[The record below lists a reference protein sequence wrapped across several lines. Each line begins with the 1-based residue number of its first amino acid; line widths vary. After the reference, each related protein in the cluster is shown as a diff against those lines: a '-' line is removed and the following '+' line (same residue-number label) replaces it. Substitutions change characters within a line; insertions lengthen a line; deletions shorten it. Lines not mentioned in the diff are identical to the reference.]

1 VATPRRKVTYRII
14 ALAYEDSGGGDLKFY
29 VCRER
34 SEPKP
39 FKIAVIGA
47 GPAGLTAAGY
57 LACRGY
63 EVHVYDKMPEG
74 GGMVAFAIP
83 EVRIPI
89 KAVRE
94 GIKDLEKLGVR
105 FHFRTKVIYDSP
117 RELGDEWAEH
127 FVSLEKLLGE
137 FDALLIATGAWRPRK
152 LKVPG
157 VELPGVYDA
166 LKLLHV
172 IKMARIGYYPWDRV
186 PDLKGKKVV
195 VIGAGYTAVDVAIE
209 SRLLGAEKVTMVYR
223 RTLEQSYAKA
233 EIKRL
238 VSEGLG
244 FIEMASPV
252 RILGKS
258 GAEGVELART
268 KIVEG
273 SVVTT
278 DERFILEADIV
289 AYAIG
294 QLPTSPIREVVSA
307 NEEILKESGIFFAG
321 DVVAP
326 RNIGTAM
333 REGRARAREIE
344 EWLQRGERFKRPLST
359 PAP

>member
-1 VATPRRKVTYRII
+1 M
-14 ALAYEDSGGGDLKFY
+14 KFY
-29 VCRER
+29 ICGEK

-39 FKIAVIGA
+39 FKVAIIGA

-63 EVHVYDKMPEG
+63 EVHVYEKMPEG

-83 EVRIPI
+83 EARIPI
-89 KAVRE
+89 KTVRE
-94 GIKDLEKLGVR
+94 GVKDLERLGVN
-105 FHFRTKVIYDSP
+105 FHFRTKVVYDSP

-127 FVSLEKLLGE
+127 FVSLERLLGE
-137 FDALLIATGAWRPRK
+137 FDAILIATGAWKPRK

-166 LKLLHV
+166 LTLLHH
-172 IKMARIGYYPWDRV
+172 IKMARIGYYSWDRI
-186 PDLKGKKVV
+186 PDLKGKHVV
-195 VIGAGYTAVDVAIE
+195 IIGAGYTAVDVAIE
-209 SRLLGAEKVTMVYR
+209 SRLLGAEKVTIAYR
-223 RTLEQSYAKA
+223 RSLENSYAKS
-233 EIKRL
+233 EIKKL
-238 VSEGLG
+238 IGEGLE
-244 FIEMASPV
+244 FIEYATPV
-252 RILGKS
+252 RILGKEK
-258 GAEGVELART
+258 AQGVELART

-278 DERFILEADIV
+278 DERFIIDADVV

-294 QLPTSPIREVVSA
+294 QLPTSPIREVVCA
-307 NEEILKESGIFFAG
+307 NEKILKEAGVFFAG

-333 REGRARAREIE
+333 KEGKARAREIE
-344 EWLQRGERFKRPLST
+344 EWLLSK
-359 PAP
+359 APRKVFPVPVTARLIGSVLNGKC

>member
-1 VATPRRKVTYRII
+1 MR
-14 ALAYEDSGGGDLKFY
+14 FY
-29 VCRER
+29 ICKEKA
-34 SEPKP
+34 EPKP
-39 FKIAVIGA
+39 FRIAIIGA

-57 LACRGY
+57 LSCRGY
-63 EVHVYDKMPEG
+63 EVHVYEKMPEG

-83 EVRIPI
+83 EVRIPV

-94 GIKDLEKLGVR
+94 GVKDLERLGVN

-117 RELGDEWAEH
+117 KELGDEWAEH
-127 FVSLEKLLGE
+127 FVSLERLLGE

-157 VELPGVYDA
+157 AELSGVYDA
-166 LKLLHV
+166 LTLLHH
-172 IKMARIGYYPWDRV
+172 IKMARIGYYSWERI
-186 PDLKGKKVV
+186 PDLKGRHVV
-195 VIGAGYTAVDVAIE
+195 IIGAGYTAVDVAIE
-209 SRLLGAEKVTMVYR
+209 ARLLGAEKITMVYR
-223 RTLEQSYAKA
+223 RSLEQSYAKA
-233 EIKRL
+233 EIKKL
-238 VSEGLG
+238 ISEGVE

-252 RILGKS
+252 RILGD
-258 GAEGVELART
+258 GGVQGIEFART
-268 KIVEG
+268 KIEEG

-278 DERFILEADIV
+278 DERFILDADVI

-294 QLPTSPIREVVSA
+294 QLPTSPIREVVCS
-307 NEEILKESGIFFAG
+307 NEEILKEAGIFFAG

-344 EWLQRGERFKRPLST
+344 EWLLSK
-359 PAP
+359 APRKVFPVPVTARLIGSVVNGKC

>member
-1 VATPRRKVTYRII
+1 M
-14 ALAYEDSGGGDLKFY
+14 KFY
-29 VCRER
+29 ICREK

-39 FKIAVIGA
+39 FKVAIIGA

-63 EVHVYDKMPEG
+63 EVHVYEKMPEG

-89 KAVRE
+89 KTVRE
-94 GIKDLEKLGVR
+94 GVRDLERLGVN
-105 FHFRTKVIYDSP
+105 FHFRTKVVYDSP

-127 FVSLEKLLGE
+127 FVSLERLLNE
-137 FDALLIATGAWRPRK
+137 FDAILIATGAWKPRK

-166 LKLLHV
+166 LTLLHH
-172 IKMARIGYYPWDRV
+172 IKMARVGYYSWDRV
-186 PDLKGKKVV
+186 PDLKGKHVV
-195 VIGAGYTAVDVAIE
+195 IIGAGYTAVDVAIE

-223 RTLEQSYAKA
+223 RSLENSYAKA
-233 EIKRL
+233 EIRKL
-238 VSEGLG
+238 ISEGLE
-244 FIEMASPV
+244 FIEHATPV
-252 RILGKS
+252 KILGK
-258 GAEGVELART
+258 EKTQGVEFART

-278 DERFILEADIV
+278 DERFVIDADVV

-294 QLPTSPIREVVSA
+294 QLPTSPIREVVCA
-307 NEEILKESGIFFAG
+307 NEKILKEVGIFFVG

-333 REGRARAREIE
+333 REGKARAREIE
-344 EWLQRGERFKRPLST
+344 EWLLSR
-359 PAP
+359 APRKVFPVPVTARLIGSVLNGKC

>member
-1 VATPRRKVTYRII
+1 MR
-14 ALAYEDSGGGDLKFY
+14 FY
-29 VCRER
+29 ICKEKA
-34 SEPKP
+34 EPKP
-39 FKIAVIGA
+39 FRIAVIGA

-63 EVHVYDKMPEG
+63 DVHVYEKMPEG

-94 GIKDLEKLGVR
+94 GVKDLERIGVQ

-127 FVSLEKLLGE
+127 FVSLERLLGE
-137 FDALLIATGAWRPRK
+137 FDALLIATGAWKPRK

-157 VELPGVYDA
+157 AELSGVYDA
-166 LKLLHV
+166 LNLLHH
-172 IKMARIGYYPWDRV
+172 IKMARIGYYPWERI
-186 PDLKGKKVV
+186 PDLKGKHVV

-209 SRLLGAEKVTMVYR
+209 ARLLGAEEITMAYR
-223 RTLEQSYAKA
+223 RSLEQSYAKA
-233 EIKRL
+233 EIKKL
-238 VSEGLG
+238 ISEGVK

-252 RILGKS
+252 KILGE
-258 GAEGVELART
+258 GRVQGVEFART
-268 KIVEG
+268 RIDEG

-278 DERFILEADIV
+278 DKRFVIDADVV

-294 QLPTSPIREVVSA
+294 QLPTSPIREVVCA
-307 NEEILKESGIFFAG
+307 NEKILKEAGIFFAG

-333 REGRARAREIE
+333 REGRARGKEIE
-344 EWLQRGERFKRPLST
+344 EWLLSK
-359 PAP
+359 APRKVFPVPVTARLIGSVVNGKC

>member
-1 VATPRRKVTYRII
+1 MRFHICKEKA
-14 ALAYEDSGGGDLKFY
+14 
-29 VCRER
+29 
-34 SEPKP
+34 EPKP
-39 FKIAVIGA
+39 FRIAIIGA

-57 LACRGY
+57 LACKGY
-63 EVHVYDKMPEG
+63 EVHVYEKMPEG

-83 EVRIPI
+83 EVRIPV

-94 GIKDLEKLGVR
+94 GVKDLERLGVN

-127 FVSLEKLLGE
+127 FVSLERLLGE

-157 VELPGVYDA
+157 AELPGVYDA
-166 LKLLHV
+166 LTLLHH
-172 IKMARIGYYPWDRV
+172 IKMARIGYYSWERI
-186 PDLKGKKVV
+186 PDLKGKHVV

-209 SRLLGAEKVTMVYR
+209 SRLLGAEKITMVYR
-223 RTLEQSYAKA
+223 RSLEQSYAKA
-233 EIKRL
+233 EIKKL
-238 VSEGLG
+238 ISEGLE
-244 FIEMASPV
+244 FIEYASPV
-252 RILGKS
+252 RIIGNKK
-258 GAEGVELART
+258 AQGVEFART
-268 KIVEG
+268 KIEEG

-278 DERFILEADIV
+278 DERFIIDADVV

-294 QLPTSPIREVVSA
+294 QLPTSPIREVICA
-307 NEEILKESGIFFAG
+307 NEEILKEAGIFFAG

-344 EWLQRGERFKRPLST
+344 EWLLSK
-359 PAP
+359 APRKVFPVPVAARLIGSVVNGKC

>member
-1 VATPRRKVTYRII
+1 MR
-14 ALAYEDSGGGDLKFY
+14 FY
-29 VCRER
+29 ICKEKA
-34 SEPKP
+34 EPKP
-39 FKIAVIGA
+39 FRIAVIGA

-57 LACRGY
+57 LSCKGY
-63 EVHVYDKMPEG
+63 EVHVYEKMPEG

-83 EVRIPI
+83 EVRIPV

-94 GIKDLEKLGVR
+94 GVKDLERLGVN

-117 RELGDEWAEH
+117 RELGDEWVEH
-127 FVSLEKLLGE
+127 FVSLERLLGE

-157 VELPGVYDA
+157 AELPGVYDA
-166 LKLLHV
+166 LTLLHH
-172 IKMARIGYYPWDRV
+172 IKMARIGYYSWERI
-186 PDLKGKKVV
+186 PDLKGKHVV

-209 SRLLGAEKVTMVYR
+209 SRLLGAEKITMVYR
-223 RTLEQSYAKA
+223 RSLEQSYAKA
-233 EIKRL
+233 EIKKL
-238 VSEGLG
+238 ISEGLE
-244 FIEMASPV
+244 FIEYASPV
-252 RILGKS
+252 RIMGNKK
-258 GAEGVELART
+258 AQGVEFART
-268 KIVEG
+268 KIEEG

-278 DERFILEADIV
+278 DERFILDADVI

-294 QLPTSPIREVVSA
+294 QLPTSPIREVVCA
-307 NEEILKESGIFFAG
+307 NEDILKEAGIFFAG

-344 EWLQRGERFKRPLST
+344 EWLLSK
-359 PAP
+359 APRKVFPVPVAARLIGSVVNGKC

>member
-1 VATPRRKVTYRII
+1 M
-14 ALAYEDSGGGDLKFY
+14 KFY
-29 VCRER
+29 ICREKGK
-34 SEPKP
+34 PKP
-39 FKIAVIGA
+39 FRIAIIGA

-63 EVHVYDKMPEG
+63 EVHVYEKMPEG

-94 GIKDLEKLGVR
+94 GVKDLERLGVN
-105 FHFRTKVIYDSP
+105 FHFRTKVVYDSP

-127 FVSLEKLLGE
+127 FISLERLLNE
-137 FDALLIATGAWRPRK
+137 FDAILIATGAWKPRK

-166 LKLLHV
+166 LTLLHH
-172 IKMARIGYYPWDRV
+172 IKMARIGYYSWEGI
-186 PDLKGKKVV
+186 PDLKGKHVV
-195 VIGAGYTAVDVAIE
+195 IIGAGYTAVDVAIE
-209 SRLLGAEKVTMVYR
+209 SRLLGAEKATMVYR
-223 RTLEQSYAKA
+223 RSLENSYAKA
-233 EIKRL
+233 EIKKL
-238 VSEGLG
+238 ISEGLE
-244 FIEMASPV
+244 FIEHATPV
-252 RILGKS
+252 KILGKEK
-258 GAEGVELART
+258 AQGVEFART

-278 DERFILEADIV
+278 DERFVIDADVV

-294 QLPTSPIREVVSA
+294 QLPTSPIREVVCA
-307 NEEILKESGIFFAG
+307 NEKILKEAGVFFAG

-333 REGRARAREIE
+333 REGKARAREIE
-344 EWLQRGERFKRPLST
+344 EWLLSR
-359 PAP
+359 APRKVFPVPVTARLIGSVLNGKC

>member
-1 VATPRRKVTYRII
+1 MR
-14 ALAYEDSGGGDLKFY
+14 FY
-29 VCRER
+29 ICKEKA
-34 SEPKP
+34 EPKP
-39 FKIAVIGA
+39 FRIAIIGA

-57 LACRGY
+57 LSCRGY
-63 EVHVYDKMPEG
+63 EVHVYEKMPEG

-83 EVRIPI
+83 KVRIPV

-94 GIKDLEKLGVR
+94 GVKDLERLGVN

-117 RELGDEWAEH
+117 KELGDEWAEH
-127 FVSLEKLLGE
+127 FVSLERLLGE

-157 VELPGVYDA
+157 AELSGVYDA
-166 LKLLHV
+166 LTLLHH
-172 IKMARIGYYPWDRV
+172 IKMARIGYYSWERI
-186 PDLKGKKVV
+186 PDLKGRHVV
-195 VIGAGYTAVDVAIE
+195 IIGAGYTAVDVAIE
-209 SRLLGAEKVTMVYR
+209 ARLLGAEKITMVYR
-223 RTLEQSYAKA
+223 RSLEQSYAKA
-233 EIKRL
+233 EIKKL
-238 VSEGLG
+238 ISEGVE

-252 RILGKS
+252 RILGD
-258 GAEGVELART
+258 GGVQGIEFART
-268 KIVEG
+268 KIEEG

-278 DERFILEADIV
+278 DERFILDADVI

-294 QLPTSPIREVVSA
+294 QLPTSPIREVVCS
-307 NEEILKESGIFFAG
+307 NEEILKEAGIFFAG

-344 EWLQRGERFKRPLST
+344 EWLLSK
-359 PAP
+359 APRKVFPVPVTARLIGSVVNGKC

>member
-1 VATPRRKVTYRII
+1 MR
-14 ALAYEDSGGGDLKFY
+14 FY
-29 VCRER
+29 ICKEKA
-34 SEPKP
+34 EPKP
-39 FKIAVIGA
+39 FRIAVIGA

-57 LACRGY
+57 LSCKGY
-63 EVHVYDKMPEG
+63 EVHVYEKMPEG

-83 EVRIPI
+83 EVRIPV

-94 GIKDLEKLGVR
+94 GVKDLERLGVN

-127 FVSLEKLLGE
+127 FVSLERLLGE

-157 VELPGVYDA
+157 AELPGVYDA
-166 LKLLHV
+166 LTLLHH
-172 IKMARIGYYPWDRV
+172 IKMARIGYYSWERI
-186 PDLKGKKVV
+186 PDLKGKHVV

-209 SRLLGAEKVTMVYR
+209 SRLLGAEKITMVYR
-223 RTLEQSYAKA
+223 RSLEQSYAKA
-233 EIKRL
+233 EIKKL
-238 VSEGLG
+238 ISEGLE
-244 FIEMASPV
+244 FIEYASPV
-252 RILGKS
+252 RIIGNKK
-258 GAEGVELART
+258 AQGVEFART
-268 KIVEG
+268 KIEEG

-278 DERFILEADIV
+278 DERFILDADVI

-294 QLPTSPIREVVSA
+294 QLPTSPIREVVCA
-307 NEEILKESGIFFAG
+307 NEEILKEAGIFFAG

-344 EWLQRGERFKRPLST
+344 EWLLSK
-359 PAP
+359 APRKVFPVPVAARLIGSVVNGKC